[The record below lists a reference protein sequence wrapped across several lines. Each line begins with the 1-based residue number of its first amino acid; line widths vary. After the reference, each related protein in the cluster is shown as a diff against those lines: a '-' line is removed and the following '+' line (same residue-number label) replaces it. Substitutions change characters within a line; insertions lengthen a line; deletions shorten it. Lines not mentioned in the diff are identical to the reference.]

1 LSGLRIKVTAF
12 IAIAVI
18 IASVIIPTPV
28 SADGGP
34 MVDPLLF
41 AQLQEG
47 QQVAV
52 IRLQDNNMTS
62 VDLFAKI
69 HHLIERALISMIS
82 FNYKSKENGLGS
94 NI

>member
-1 LSGLRIKVTAF
+1 MLPQNKNNGNKHLSEAISTEIASRKCAATKVTAF
-12 IAIAVI
+12 IAMAAI

-28 SADGGP
+28 NADGGP

-52 IRLQDNNMTS
+52 MTP
-62 VDLFAKI
+62 
-69 HHLIERALISMIS
+69 
-82 FNYKSKENGLGS
+82 G
-94 NI
+94 